1 MSRTVIGQPG
11 HSILQ
16 DSMLDDEEQD
26 FNKEKVLRDW
36 TSFHCQQLGMPIPQL
51 GAFQHHECTCKR
63 FAIDVF
69 GDHLHSCTQHAGA
82 TMGAHEHILTVV
94 QTIFIQAGYRE
105 CVLFIGTRSSNL

>member
-1 MSRTVIGQPG
+1 
-11 HSILQ
+11 
-16 DSMLDDEEQD
+16 MLDDEEQD